1 MAAPPIRERRL
12 LRPPKH
18 NALCGR
24 SLGYKAGVR
33 AGALALLLLPVA
45 VALGYGPALRNDL
58 VWDDRIHI
66 LENPAVRE
74 ARWGEIA
81 TQPVGSYYRPVVF
94 ASFALEARA
103 VGVAPPIF
111 HATNLALHALVAS
124 LLFCAAAALGA
135 GSRAALVGAL
145 LFALHPVQSEA
156 VLYVSGRT
164 DLLCAAFALA
174 ALWLHLRGAGWRG
187 APASRHARVGAA
199 LCFGLSLGCKESSAA
214 LPLAFAVG
222 DRLLASGQRDW
233 LGELRRLWPYALV
246 LVAYAGWR
254 ASLSGTG
261 LALAGPG
268 DAATRI
274 ATALA
279 ALADYARLLVL
290 PVGLHL
296 ERFTSS
302 DPPWRP
308 LAGLLLL
315 ALALACAW
323 RARPEVRFW
332 LAFAA
337 FAYLPTANFVPV
349 YPGLPSGVAFAPE
362 HFLYLPSTGLSMA
375 LALAAVP
382 RLDPRAVA
390 AGLTALLVGFA
401 LILHDRA
408 RDWRD
413 EETLYTHTLT
423 YAPESARV
431 RLNLGNLLLSRGE
444 TQRAAGEFE
453 AGLAHHPDDAD
464 LLTNAGIAWT
474 SLGRFEAAERAL
486 LRAAALD
493 SGAAQAWANLG
504 ALYGTTGRWGE
515 ARQAYA
521 RALGRDPENAD
532 ARAGLRILEGIGA
545 PAAPDSE

>member
-1 MAAPPIRERRL
+1 M
-12 LRPPKH
+12 
-18 NALCGR
+18 
-24 SLGYKAGVR
+24 GYKAAVR
-33 AGALALLLLPVA
+33 AGALAFLLLPVA

-74 ARWGEIA
+74 AHWVEIA

-103 VGVAPPIF
+103 VGVAPPVF
-111 HATNLALHALVAS
+111 HATNLALHACVAS
-124 LLFCAAAALGA
+124 LLFGAASALGA
-135 GSRAALVGAL
+135 GSGVALAGSL

-164 DLLCAAFALA
+164 DVLCAAFALA
-174 ALWLHLRGAGWRG
+174 ALWLHLRSAGWRG
-187 APASRHARVGAA
+187 APALRHARVGAA

-214 LPLAFAVG
+214 LPLAFALG
-222 DRLLASGQRDW
+222 DRIFASGRGS
-233 LGELRRLWPYALV
+233 LAGLLRLWPYALV

-254 ASLSGTG
+254 ASLPGQG
-261 LALAGPG
+261 LALAGPS
-268 DAATRI
+268 DATART

-302 DPPWRP
+302 ESPWRP
-308 LAGLLLL
+308 LAGLFLLGL
-315 ALALACAW
+315 ALAGAW
-323 RARPEVRFW
+323 RARPEIRFW

-337 FAYLPTANFVPV
+337 FAYLPTSNLVPV

-375 LALAAVP
+375 LALAAAP
-382 RLDPRAVA
+382 RLGPRAVA
-390 AGLTALLVGFA
+390 AGLPAVLLVFA
-401 LILHDRA
+401 VILHDRA

-413 EETLYTHTLT
+413 EETLYRHTLA
-423 YAPESARV
+423 YVPESARV

-444 TQRAAGEFE
+444 TQRAATEFE

-464 LLTNAGIAWT
+464 LLTNVGIAWT

-486 LRAAALD
+486 LRAAAVD
-493 SGAAQAWANLG
+493 SSDAQVWANLG
-504 ALYGTTGRWGE
+504 ALFGTSGRWEE
-515 ARQAYA
+515 ARAAYA
-521 RALGRDPENAD
+521 SALARDPENAD
-532 ARAGLRILEGIGA
+532 ARAGLRILEGI
-545 PAAPDSE
+545 AAPPRSEAE